1 MITRRAWLRRYSI
14 NNTMLIL
21 LQRPDATDVRP
32 IKEWNKAG
40 RRVRKGER
48 GIRILAPCRYRA
60 RDDDGNPVTDDDG
73 APLYRVRTFKVV
85 SVFDVSQTDGDPL
98 PEPETGLVPAELRG
112 AAPEHL
118 WSGIADQISEQG
130 YTVERGDCGS
140 AYGFTDFPD
149 RCVRVRDAVDD
160 AQAAKTLIHELA
172 HILCGHEERITT
184 VPRTVLEVEAESV
197 ACIVAAV
204 AGLDSLP
211 YSVPYV
217 AGWADDVD
225 TARQSA
231 ERVAAVADA
240 IITRLQASA
249 PTAPVGAP

>member
-112 AAPEHL
+112 AAR
-118 WSGIADQISEQG
+118 S
-130 YTVERGDCGS
+130 TCGPASPTRS
-140 AYGFTDFPD
+140 ANRAT
-149 RCVRVRDAVDD
+149 RWN
-160 AQAAKTLIHELA
+160 AAT
-172 HILCGHEERITT
+172 
-184 VPRTVLEVEAESV
+184 
-197 ACIVAAV
+197 
-204 AGLDSLP
+204 AGP
-211 YSVPYV
+211 
-217 AGWADDVD
+217 
-225 TARQSA
+225 
-231 ERVAAVADA
+231 
-240 IITRLQASA
+240 
-249 PTAPVGAP
+249 PTASPTSLTGACGCAMPSTTPKRPRR